1 MSIASV
7 AAQQSSAAA
16 ASQSSTTGSAALS
29 SLSSNFG
36 DFLNLLM
43 TQLRNQDPSS
53 PLDANSFTN
62 ELVQFSSVE
71 QQINT
76 NTSLTQLIQLT
87 QATQVEQSSAIL
99 GKQVEVQS
107 PQMSL
112 QNGTGA
118 IVYNTPA
125 AEPISITVTNAS
137 GAQVASAALTSTAGS
152 NSWTWN
158 GKDGNGVTQPDGAYT
173 VAVNAVSNGG
183 ATSAVP
189 FYVIGTATSVTTQNN
204 SVQLQ
209 MGAVSVP
216 FSAVQSVGN

>member
-112 QNGTGA
+112 QNGTGS

-173 VAVNAVSNGG
+173 VAVNAVSIGG

-189 FYVIGTATSVTTQNN
+189 
-204 SVQLQ
+204 L
-209 MGAVSVP
+209 
-216 FSAVQSVGN
+216 

>member
-16 ASQSSTTGSAALS
+16 ASQSNTTGTAALS

-43 TQLRNQDPSS
+43 TQLKNQDPSS

-76 NTSLTQLIQLT
+76 NSSLTQLIQLT
-87 QATQVEQSSAIL
+87 QASEVEQSSAIL

-107 PQMSL
+107 TQMSL
-112 QNGTGA
+112 QNGTGS
-118 IVYNTPA
+118 IVYQTPG
-125 AEPISITVTNAS
+125 AEPISISVSNAS

-152 NSWTWN
+152 NSWAWN

-173 VAVNAVSNGG
+173 VTVNSVSNGG

-189 FYVIGTATSVTTQNN
+189 FYVIGTATGVTTQNN

-209 MGAVSVP
+209 MGALSVP